1 MFRDFKA
8 IPYREAAN
16 WSRGILPGRKRLILL
31 HDMEYPLKPDS
42 AEWCAGFF
50 AAQPHHATHKPGEV
64 CRCSSAHAAVDPNS
78 IVQCVPWD
86 RIAWHAPGA
95 NRYGIGI
102 EHAGFGRETLADWMS
117 TDNLL
122 MLDLS
127 AWLCSELC
135 RRNGIPVDFLDANEL
150 RAAGDTATGITTH
163 WEVSKAFG
171 KSTHCDPGPAFP
183 IGNYLKAV
191 SRYAASAALLVQS

>member
-1 MFRDFKA
+1 MIRKLSALPF
-8 IPYREAAN
+8 IEAAN
-16 WSRGILPGRKRLILL
+16 WSRGIAPGPKRLILL
-31 HDMEYPLKPDS
+31 HDMEYPLKPNS
-42 AEWCAGFF
+42 AEWCGGFF
-50 AAQPHHATHKPGEV
+50 RDQPHHTTHKPGEP
-64 CRCSSAHAAVDPNS
+64 CHCSSAHAGVDTDS
-78 IVQCVPWD
+78 VCQYVPWD

-102 EHAGFGRETLADWMS
+102 EHAGFGRETLSDWMT

-122 MLDLS
+122 MLDNS

-135 RRNGIPVDFLDANEL
+135 AKFAIPVDFLDANEL
-150 RAAGDTATGITTH
+150 RAAGDSATGISTH

-171 KSTHCDPGPAFP
+171 KSDHTDPGPGFP

-191 SRYAASAALLVQS
+191 SRYAASAGLLV